1 MNFIDKVKK
10 IEEKMIESRRYL
22 HQYPELSGEE
32 FETQKYIMK
41 RLDELD
47 IPYRKVGT
55 TSLVA
60 EITGGQS
67 GKTVALRADID
78 ALPIKEKSGASYSS
92 KKEGLMHACGHDA
105 HTAMLLAAAEMLK
118 NLQSK
123 LSGNVRFIFQEAEE
137 TFTGAQKLVADGGMD
152 KVDAVFGLHGMPIDV
167 GTYDLNPGYR
177 MAGADTIYLKFEG
190 ISGHGSSPHLAKDTI
205 LPAAEFVTQ
214 LNGMVTKFVDAQS
227 PIVVSVGKFEGGTK
241 ANIIA
246 KYSELEI
253 TMRYLEEETR
263 QKMHEKMRELADGI
277 AKIYEVKVDL
287 EIEESTISLRNDE
300 EVTRIA
306 NESAKKV
313 FGPNKKVHGPVLMGS
328 EDMPYYFEE
337 APGAYAWLGY
347 ANEEKDTVYFPHH
360 EKFNIDE
367 DYMAFGAALHAQFAW
382 DYLKK
387 KNND

>member
-1 MNFIDKVKK
+1 MNFIDEVKK
-10 IEEKMIESRRYL
+10 IEEKMIQSRRYL

-32 FETQKYIMK
+32 FETQKYIIK

-60 EITGGQS
+60 EITGGKS

-78 ALPIKEKSGASYSS
+78 ALPIKENSGASYSS

-177 MAGADTIYLKFEG
+177 MAGADTIYLNFEG

-227 PIVVSVGKFEGGTK
+227 PFVVSVGKFEGGTK

>member
-1 MNFIDKVKK
+1 MNFIDEVKK
-10 IEEKMIESRRYL
+10 IEEKMIQSRRYL

-60 EITGGQS
+60 EITGGKS

-78 ALPIKEKSGASYSS
+78 ALPIKENSGASYSS

-177 MAGADTIYLKFEG
+177 MAGADTIYLNFEG

-287 EIEESTISLRNDE
+287 EIEESTISLTNDE

-306 NESAKKV
+306 NESAEKV